1 MTVSYFNFKFNVILK
16 CLRGIE
22 HNLFNELQSF
32 GIERNSLIRSKCKI
46 KVLDCDLKHVYFLSH
61 FSRLASN
68 VYIEVGRIQLSD
80 KKNVFKSC
88 ESIQW
93 NSFLSPSNSYL
104 VNCGSLE
111 SNKYI
116 NSKLYACQLAK
127 DGIKNYFISNLN
139 LEAPRVELKNP
150 EVKLELD
157 IDENCTATVM
167 VDATG
172 SPLSSRGY
180 RYKPNIADIDPTMA
194 CSILYDLGYTSFSDT
209 AYSIEEYEDHCK
221 EKASA
226 DYNDDEDNPGDKLG
240 LNTAADSIESQQ
252 IEDFK
257 RPRIVDL
264 FSGCG
269 VFLIESALWAAR
281 IPPGYLKTKFA
292 LKKMPIHDDIAYK
305 SLITYTNGKKARQ
318 GSKEWSQL
326 SGSFIG
332 IERDWEKV
340 EASLKSSEKAGVL
353 ELMSFNQADY
363 LKDGIKD
370 ARAASGGREWEYMIA
385 QLPQMK
391 EPSCN
396 HSSNGDDSEAIKAVD
411 SLGDGGDSNGKDE
424 GPKTKLEKEY
434 GKDKSGKKNK
444 LSANRYLKLVKSL
457 ARVKKKYFQ
466 EGAKGALMM
475 PSFID
480 KVYVED
486 SFSAKLSAGK
496 TYSKNGINTITYYT
510 GLVGR
515 DHGALDA
522 GARPP
527 GPDDPANVRVGVID
541 SANNVSID
549 AVERIG
555 HEDVVVLNGDFVQRS
570 FLLVSIVV
578 EES

>member
-1 MTVSYFNFKFNVILK
+1 MTVTPSNLKFNVILK

-22 HNLFNELQSF
+22 HNLCNELQSF

-46 KVLDCDLKHVYFLSH
+46 KVLDCDLNHVYFLSH

-68 VYIEVGRIQLSD
+68 VYFEVGRIQLSD
-80 KKNVFKSC
+80 KRTVFKSC

-93 NSFLSPSNSYL
+93 NSFLSPSNSYM

-111 SNKYI
+111 VNKYI
-116 NSKLYACQLAK
+116 SSKRYACQLAK

-139 LEAPRVELKNP
+139 LEAPKVELKNP

-157 IDENCTATVM
+157 IDEDCTATVM

-180 RYKPNIADIDPTMA
+180 RYKPNIPDIDPTMA
-194 CSILYDLGYTSFSDT
+194 CSILYDMGYTLFSDT
-209 AYSIEEYEDHCK
+209 VYSIQEYKDHCK
-221 EKASA
+221 EIDSGSYK
-226 DYNDDEDNPGDKLG
+226 DDEDNPGGKLG
-240 LNTAADSIESQQ
+240 VNSVMDVTESQQ
-252 IEDFK
+252 IMDVN

-281 IPPGYLKTKFA
+281 IPPGYLKSKFA
-292 LKKMPIHDDIAYK
+292 LKKMPIHDNIAYK
-305 SLITYTNGKKARQ
+305 SLRTYTDGKKVKQ
-318 GSKEWSQL
+318 GSKEWNQM
-326 SGSFIG
+326 SGRFIG
-332 IERDWEKV
+332 IERDWEKI

-363 LKDGIKD
+363 LKDGIRD
-370 ARAASGGREWEYMIA
+370 ARNISEGREWEYMVA

-391 EPSCN
+391 DTSYNRCTN
-396 HSSNGDDSEAIKAVD
+396 ID
-411 SLGDGGDSNGKDE
+411 DGGTINTLDTIYQGCNSNGKDKGSKRE
-424 GPKTKLEKEY
+424 VEKED
-434 GKDKSGKKNK
+434 GTNKSRMKNK

-457 ARVKKKYFQ
+457 SRVKKRYFK

-486 SFSAKLSAGK
+486 SFSSKLSPGK
-496 TYSKNGINTITYYT
+496 TYNKNGINNIAYYT
-510 GLVGR
+510 G
-515 DHGALDA
+515 
-522 GARPP
+522 
-527 GPDDPANVRVGVID
+527 
-541 SANNVSID
+541 
-549 AVERIG
+549 
-555 HEDVVVLNGDFVQRS
+555 
-570 FLLVSIVV
+570 
-578 EES
+578 